1 MSPNQPANPIATFA
15 GPNGPRHP
23 NPDDLV
29 LFAMQLLSAPDTA
42 AITQHL
48 HQCTDCRAELGRVQ
62 GDLASFAATVDL
74 QSPPA
79 TARQRFVD
87 QVAREKKIVPGAKA
101 QPQAQSQAQVPTQ
114 TPPSA
119 PPLASFGR
127 GASVLSI
134 EDHQPKRSSRAT
146 IVAIAGW
153 AAAACLAVGSAI
165 QYKDRA
171 DLRNALSTQNGQIQR
186 LNTDAASAHQLMDA
200 LTDPKAIR
208 VTLTTKPQPKVAP
221 IGGVTYNATKGT
233 LVFLASNL
241 DPLQTY
247 KTYELWVIPSDGT
260 APMPAGTFHPD
271 DQGNAAVVMP
281 ELPKGVPAKAFGVTI
296 EDEGGAQ
303 KPTFPIIMAGS

>member
-1 MSPNQPANPIATFA
+1 MSPNQPANPIATIA

-29 LFAMQLLSAPDTA
+29 LFAMQLLPAADTA
-42 AITQHL
+42 SITQHL
-48 HQCTDCRAELGRVQ
+48 LQCQECRAELGRVQ
-62 GDLASFAATVDL
+62 GDLAAFATTVDL

-87 QVAREKKIVPGAKA
+87 QVAREKKIVPIAKP
-101 QPQAQSQAQVPTQ
+101 QPQAPAQTQ
-114 TPPSA
+114 TPAA

-134 EDHQPKRSSRAT
+134 EDHQPKRSGRAT
-146 IVAIAGW
+146 IIAIAGW
-153 AAAACLAVGSAI
+153 AAAACLALVAGL

-171 DLRNALSTQNGQIQR
+171 DMRNTLSAQNGQIQR

-208 VTLTTKPQPKVAP
+208 VTLTSKPQPKAVP
-221 IGGVTYNATKGT
+221 IGGVTYNPAKGS
-233 LVFLASNL
+233 LVFLASEL

-260 APMPAGTFHPD
+260 PPIPAGTFHPD
-271 DQGNAAVVMP
+271 DQGNASVIMP
-281 ELPKGVPAKAFGVTI
+281 DLPKGVPAKAFGVTI